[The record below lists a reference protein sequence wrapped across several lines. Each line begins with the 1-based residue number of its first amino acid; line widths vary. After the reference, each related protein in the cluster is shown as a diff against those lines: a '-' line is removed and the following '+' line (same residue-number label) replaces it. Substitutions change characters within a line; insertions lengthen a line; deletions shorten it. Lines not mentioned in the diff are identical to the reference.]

1 LLVANK
7 QEDIEYFMRQ
17 CAASVSLTL
26 SELPSAGGLY
36 GSPCSFNEYK
46 MGGADAEQDTGFT
59 ETLSVTELTCG

>member
-1 LLVANK
+1 
-7 QEDIEYFMRQ
+7 MRQ